1 MKLLIV
7 GGSSSLGQVLRPV
20 LSSFAEVWT
29 AGRAGCDLRL
39 DLSAGS
45 SRFDLPV
52 SFDAVVHLAA
62 HFGGNDFESML
73 AAEYVNV
80 IGTLQICH
88 AARSA
93 GVGQLVL
100 VSSIFAGL
108 APDSAFFSSYSLSKR
123 HAEEV
128 ANFYCAHADLPLTV
142 LRPGQFYGVG
152 ETFRKHQ
159 PFLYDIFDKAEKN
172 EDIVLYGSNDAR
184 RNLMHAEDL
193 AEVIARV
200 VRLRIL
206 GSYPCLSLTN
216 VRYSEIVAEAIAAFE
231 SRSSFHFATNQPD
244 ILDNAFEP
252 DDSLYSK
259 IDFIPQISL
268 ERGIQKEAAHRRRLK

>member
-1 MKLLIV
+1 MKVLIV
-7 GGSSSLGQVLRPV
+7 GGSSSLGQVLQPV

-29 AGRAGCDLRL
+29 AGRAGCDIQL
-39 DLSAGS
+39 DLRAGS
-45 SRFDLPV
+45 SRFDLPA
-52 SFDAVVHLAA
+52 SFDAVIHLAA
-62 HFGGNDFESML
+62 HFGGNDFESIL
-73 AAEYVNV
+73 AAEHVNV
-80 IGTLQICH
+80 IGTLQVCH

-93 GVGQLVL
+93 GVGHLVL
-100 VSSIFAGL
+100 ISSIYAGL
-108 APDSAFFSSYSLSKR
+108 EPDSPFFSSYSLSKR
-123 HAEEV
+123 HAEDV
-128 ANFYCAHADLPLTV
+128 AKFYCARAKLPLTV

-172 EDIVLYGSNDAR
+172 EDIVLYGSNDAQ

-206 GSYPCLSLTN
+206 GSYPCLSLAN
-216 VRYSEIVAEAIAAFE
+216 VRYSEIVAEAIDAFD
-231 SRSSFHFATNQPD
+231 SGSSFRFATNQPD

-252 DDSLYSK
+252 DDTLYSK
-259 IDFIPQISL
+259 IEFTPQISL
-268 ERGIQKEAAHRRRLK
+268 QRGIGKEAAYRGRL